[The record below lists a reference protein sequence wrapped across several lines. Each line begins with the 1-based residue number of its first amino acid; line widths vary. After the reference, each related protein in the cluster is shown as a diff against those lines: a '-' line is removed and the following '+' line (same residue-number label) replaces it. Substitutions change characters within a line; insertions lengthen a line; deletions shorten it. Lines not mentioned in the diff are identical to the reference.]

1 MNLENMTTEEAREAN
16 ENAVSFPLEH
26 YPVPSFEP
34 KSERVLV
41 RSEEPQDVEEAPLRW
56 RGVGSV
62 VWRFSEPALK
72 AALLAALRSLVEELS
87 KK

>member
-1 MNLENMTTEEAREAN
+1 MNLENMTAEEAREAI
-16 ENAVSFPLEH
+16 ERALSIPLEH

-34 KSERVLV
+34 ESEKVLV
-41 RSEEPQDVEEAPLRW
+41 GSEEPQDVEEAPSRW
-56 RGVGSV
+56 RGVGSA

-72 AALLAALRSLVEELS
+72 AALLAGLLSLAEELS